1 MKEVENSVSK
11 WRKNRKDLESQL
23 DSIAKAQLEINQKI
37 TRKTNDIKSL
47 NVEVDGF
54 KKRIEANKKATE
66 AVKKSI
72 GPIKNAANVRL
83 SSYKINTTNNVFKRT
98 VIFIFLYFRQD

>member
-1 MKEVENSVSK
+1 MAK
-11 WRKNRKDLESQL
+11 WRKNKKDLESQL

-47 NVEVDGF
+47 NVEIDGI
-54 KKRIEANKKATE
+54 KKRIDANKKATE

-72 GPIKNAANVRL
+72 GPMKTASNVRL
-83 SSYKINTTNNVFKRT
+83 ST
-98 VIFIFLYFRQD
+98 